1 MREKTKLLTYAALL
15 IALAIIIPIQFGF
28 LKIYIPPFSATLA
41 AHVPMF
47 ISMLISPMVAV
58 VVGIGSTIGFLLA
71 GMPMP
76 VVFRASTHIIVGY
89 IGAKMIDKNK
99 GYLKTTIYTSVLH
112 GGLEALV
119 VIPFVGFD
127 LFNLLIVTGVG
138 GLIHHLVD
146 GGLSYGILKA
156 TNINGGKLKAKK
168 EVNEVEIVSD
178 NENLVLKD

>member
-1 MREKTKLLTYAALL
+1 MREKTKLLTYASLL

-47 ISMLISPMVAV
+47 ISMVISPMVAAI
-58 VVGIGSTIGFLLA
+58 VGVGSTIGFLLV

-89 IGAKMIDKNK
+89 IGAKLIEKNK
-99 GYLKTTIYTSVLH
+99 GYIKTTLFTGMLH
-112 GGLEALV
+112 GVLETLI

-138 GLIHHLVD
+138 GFIHHLVD
-146 GGLSYGILKA
+146 GGISYWILKV
-156 TNINGGKLKAKK
+156 TSISKLKINFK
-168 EVNEVEIVSD
+168 EGMNREG
-178 NENLVLKD
+178 KY

>member
-1 MREKTKLLTYAALL
+1 
-15 IALAIIIPIQFGF
+15 
-28 LKIYIPPFSATLA
+28 
-41 AHVPMF
+41 
-47 ISMLISPMVAV
+47 
-58 VVGIGSTIGFLLA
+58 FLLA

-146 GGLSYGILKA
+146 GGLAYGILRA
-156 TNINGGKLKAKK
+156 TNINKDKLKVKNDERVIDMK
-168 EVNEVEIVSD
+168 SSS
-178 NENLVLKD
+178 ENLVLKD